1 MIYAKI
7 SDTNEIHTK
16 SVEDLK
22 INNKYFRL
30 IFKIEYGIK
39 KTKEKIVDRHSE
51 EKPINEI
58 ICNFFSTD
66 CFFLILFLLMQAYS
80 FHHVLHKL

>member
-1 MIYAKI
+1 MRGYWIGILFCFALLDSQSQAVQSIKI
-7 SDTNEIHTK
+7 IG
-16 SVEDLK
+16 
-22 INNKYFRL
+22 NKT
-30 IFKIEYGIK
+30 
-39 KTKEKIVDRHSE
+39 TKEKIVDRHSE

-58 ICNFFSTD
+58 IYNFFSTD